1 MSRALSR
8 DPLHVLDLENELQEA
23 RQSMLIHPPFE
34 VGVVDNSQVIFF
46 MILDLHHTY
55 ELP

>member
-34 VGVVDNSQVIFF
+34 VGVVDNSQVISF